1 MAESEFPDLGAPVP
15 IHRKK
20 LTDLVAK
27 TPFSMY
33 DFEQIIGWD
42 FIKDAPAKKKETAW
56 ELLNLGEANLKIM
69 SALRKAFPQAYI
81 LEICDVADVN
91 GDGLDDARPDGGAR

>member
-1 MAESEFPDLGAPVP
+1 MSDEFPDLGSPVP

-20 LTDLVAK
+20 LIDLVAK

-42 FIKDAPAKKKETAW
+42 FIKDAPSKKKDLAW
-56 ELLNLGEANLKIM
+56 ALLNIGEVNLKIM
-69 SALRKAFPQAYI
+69 SALRKAFTKAYI
-81 LEICDVADVN
+81 LEIRDVADAN
-91 GDGLDDARPDGGAR
+91 GDGLDDARSDGGA